1 METMKILDNSVIDLR
16 YYLKIKPE
24 RDSETEK
31 MMQHRLHPTNILL
44 SGLFKDKRT
53 PNGIDLLTGSPD
65 PMDLFRSV
73 PLNAKLENGNYA
85 NITTLYEMIQYDID
99 INCFIA
105 YQRQIIA
112 ATIHPVYYWIGTFT
126 QLLKKIVYSESNGI
140 SEIENRANIFKAEI
154 GLLNKSI
161 QKVIRTLISYK
172 LFPENVQLDLE
183 ISFILIFQLEKFY
196 NTSDESNLNDERID
210 HLYSKC
216 ENTMKTHLLKFGIDV
231 NIPEIYNKEDCKKI
245 ISRLENKI
253 KEIQLYVEN
262 LIHYKYEYNNIF
274 FPKQLFAS
282 DFIFTSRLKCDIV
295 EKHKHVYHLME
306 KMN

>member
-1 METMKILDNSVIDLR
+1 MKTMKILDNSEIDLR
-16 YYLKIKPE
+16 YYLKIKPG
-24 RDSETEK
+24 RDNETEK

-53 PNGIDLLTGSPD
+53 LNGIDLLTGSPD

-99 INCFIA
+99 INCFIT

-112 ATIHPVYYWIGTFT
+112 ATIHPVYCWIGTFT
-126 QLLKKIVYSESNGI
+126 QLLKKIFYSESNGI
-140 SEIENRANIFKAEI
+140 SEIKNRANIFKAEL

-161 QKVIRTLISYK
+161 QEVIKTLISYK

-183 ISFILIFQLEKFY
+183 ITLTRISVIKYFPDTICV
-196 NTSDESNLNDERID
+196 SNLNDGRVD
-210 HLYSKC
+210 QLYTMC
-216 ENTMKTHLLKFGIDV
+216 ANTMKIHLLKFGIDV
-231 NIPEIYNKEDCKKI
+231 NFPEIYNKEDCKKI
-245 ISRLENKI
+245 INRLENKI

-295 EKHKHVYHLME
+295 EKHKYVYHLME